1 MKAVKYVFAGLL
13 MMGLSAPVLAQ
24 TSYESA
30 LETVSKAL
38 KADPSGLASAKS
50 AVKDYQ
56 KAFKKD
62 PAAMVALGNT
72 YLAVKNYPK
81 AIECADLALK
91 KNKHYGDAFV
101 LKGDVEAL
109 KDDGGE
115 AAMWYQQ
122 AMSLDPKNPDG
133 YMRYANVYRKRSPAE
148 AERVLNELRK
158 NIPDYPIEAE
168 SAHIFYTSGQ
178 YDKAME
184 YFNKANPE
192 KLTEGRLGEYA
203 LAALSNENFDK
214 GLEVSKIAIRR
225 FPSNHG
231 FVRLALLNAISGKN
245 YGEAVEFAK
254 KLVNSGADVNA
265 GDYSYYGQALAGNG
279 QFAEAI
285 EQYNKAYSMD
295 AENVK
300 VLQYISE
307 AYTGMGDEDKAL
319 EYANQYMDKNPTPK
333 VSEYN
338 KLATIYIAKVK
349 EATDPAVKAENFAKA
364 MAVYDK
370 VAEKVPAAATW
381 AKFQKG
387 YQAYAAELDDEAL
400 QQYLPLINELENKSG
415 LDDDETNYLK
425 TAYRSV
431 GYIYWSSK
439 KDLTA
444 ATPFFEKLYKLDP
457 TDKLAKQ
464 ALGLDQEPAVT
475 TE

>member
-13 MMGLSAPVLAQ
+13 MMGLSAPVMAQ
-24 TSYESA
+24 SYESA

-38 KADPSGLASAKS
+38 KADPSGLASAKA
-50 AVKDYQ
+50 AVKDFT
-56 KAFKKD
+56 KSFKKD

-81 AIECADLALK
+81 AVECANLALK
-91 KNKHYGDAFV
+91 KNKNFGDAYV
-101 LKGDVEAL
+101 LLGDIEAL

-133 YMRYANVYRKRSPAE
+133 YMRYANVYRKRSPQE
-148 AERVLNELRK
+148 SERVLNELRK
-158 NIPDYPIEAE
+158 NIPDYPVEAE
-168 SAHIFYTSGQ
+168 SAHIFYTC
-178 YDKAME
+178 
-184 YFNKANPE
+184 
-192 KLTEGRLGEYA
+192 
-203 LAALSNENFDK
+203 
-214 GLEVSKIAIRR
+214 

-231 FVRLALLNAISGKN
+231 FIRLALLNANSGKN

-254 KLVNSGADVNA
+254 KLMASGADVNA
-265 GDYSYYGQALAGNG
+265 GDHSYYGQALAGNG

-300 VLQYISE
+300 VLQLISE

-319 EYANQYMDKNPTPK
+319 EYAQQYMDKNPTPK

-349 EATDPAVKAENFAKA
+349 KGEDPQGNFAKA

-370 VAEKVPAAATW
+370 VAEKVPAAGTW

-400 QQYLPLINELENKSG
+400 NQYLPLITELENKGS
-415 LDDDETNYLK
+415 LDEDETNYLK

-439 KDLTA
+439 KDLTS
-444 ATPFFEKLYKLDP
+444 ATPFFQKLYNLDP
-457 TDKLAKQ
+457 NDKLAKQ
-464 ALGLDQEPAVT
+464 ALGIEDPPAA

>member
-1 MKAVKYVFAGLL
+1 
-13 MMGLSAPVLAQ
+13 MMGLSAPVYAQ
-24 TSYESA
+24 GYETA
-30 LETVSKAL
+30 LESVSKAL
-38 KADPSGLASAKS
+38 KEDPTGLASAKN
-50 AVKDYQ
+50 AVKDFQ
-56 KAFKKD
+56 KNFKKD

-81 AIECADLALK
+81 AVECANLAIK
-91 KNKHYGDAFV
+91 KNKNFGDAYV
-101 LKGDVEAL
+101 LLGDVEAL

-133 YMRYANVYRKRSPAE
+133 YMRYASVYRKRSPQE
-148 AERVLNELRK
+148 SERVLAELRK
-158 NIPDYPIEAE
+158 NIPDYPVEAE
-168 SAHIFYTSGQ
+168 SAHIFYSSGQ

-184 YFNKANPE
+184 YFNKSNPE
-192 KLTEGRLGEYA
+192 QLKESLVGEYA
-203 LAALSNENFDK
+203 LAALSNGDFDK

-231 FVRLALLNAISGKN
+231 FIRLAMLNANSAKN
-245 YGEAVEFAK
+245 YGEAITYAQ
-254 KLVNSGADVNA
+254 KLINSGSDINA

-279 QFAEAI
+279 QFNEAI
-285 EQYNKAYSMD
+285 QQYEKAYSMD
-295 AENVK
+295 PENVK
-300 VLQYISE
+300 VLQLISE

-319 EYANQYMDKNPTPK
+319 EYAHQYMEKNPTPK

-338 KLATIYIAKVK
+338 KLATIYINKVK
-349 EATDPAVKAENFAKA
+349 KGVDPEANFAKA
-364 MAVYDK
+364 MAVYDD
-370 VAEKVPAAATW
+370 VAKKVPAASTW

-387 YQAYAAELDDEAL
+387 YQAYSAELDDEAL
-400 QQYLPLINELENKSG
+400 NQYLPLINELESKGN
-415 LDDDETNYLK
+415 LDEDESSYLK

-439 KDLTA
+439 KDLES

-464 ALGLDQEPAVT
+464 ALGIE
-475 TE
+475 E

>member
-1 MKAVKYVFAGLL
+1 
-13 MMGLSAPVLAQ
+13 MMGLSAPVMAQ
-24 TSYESA
+24 SYESA

-38 KADPSGLASAKS
+38 KADPSGLASAKA
-50 AVKDYQ
+50 AVKDFT
-56 KAFKKD
+56 KSFKKD

-81 AIECADLALK
+81 AVECANLALK
-91 KNKHYGDAFV
+91 KNKNFGDAYV
-101 LKGDVEAL
+101 LLGDIEAL

-122 AMSLDPKNPDG
+122 AMSLDPKN
-133 YMRYANVYRKRSPAE
+133 
-148 AERVLNELRK
+148 
-158 NIPDYPIEAE
+158 
-168 SAHIFYTSGQ
+168 HICYTSGQ
-178 YDKAME
+178 YDNAME
-184 YFNKANPE
+184 YFNKSNPE

-214 GLEVSKIAIRR
+214 GLEISKIAIRR

-231 FVRLALLNAISGKN
+231 FIRLALLNANSGKN

-254 KLVNSGADVNA
+254 KLMASGADVNA
-265 GDYSYYGQALAGNG
+265 GDHSYYGQALAGNG

-300 VLQYISE
+300 VLQLISE

-319 EYANQYMDKNPTPK
+319 EYAQQYMDKNPTPK

-349 EATDPAVKAENFAKA
+349 KGEDPQGNFAKA

-370 VAEKVPAAATW
+370 VAEKVPAAGTW

-400 QQYLPLINELENKSG
+400 NQYLPLITELENKGS
-415 LDDDETNYLK
+415 LDEDETNYLK

-439 KDLTA
+439 KDLTS
-444 ATPFFEKLYKLDP
+444 ATPFFQKLYNLDP
-457 TDKLAKQ
+457 NDKLAKQ
-464 ALGLDQEPAVT
+464 ALGIEDTPAA

>member
-13 MMGLSAPVLAQ
+13 MMGLSAPVMAQ
-24 TSYESA
+24 SYESA

-38 KADPSGLASAKS
+38 KADPSGLASAKA
-50 AVKDYQ
+50 AVKDFT
-56 KAFKKD
+56 KSFKKD

-81 AIECADLALK
+81 AVECANLALK
-91 KNKHYGDAFV
+91 KNKNFGDAYV
-101 LKGDVEAL
+101 LLGDIEAL

-133 YMRYANVYRKRSPAE
+133 YMRYANVYRKRSPQE
-148 AERVLNELRK
+148 SERVLNELRK
-158 NIPDYPIEAE
+158 NIPDYPVEAE

-184 YFNKANPE
+184 YFNKSNPE

-214 GLEVSKIAIRR
+214 GLEISKIAIRR

-231 FVRLALLNAISGKN
+231 FIRLALLNANSGKN

-254 KLVNSGADVNA
+254 KLVASGADVNA

-300 VLQYISE
+300 VLQLISE

-319 EYANQYMDKNPTPK
+319 EYAQQYMDKNPTPK

-349 EATDPAVKAENFAKA
+349 KGEDPQGNFAKA

-370 VAEKVPAAATW
+370 VAEKVPAAGTW

-400 QQYLPLINELENKSG
+400 NQYLPLITELENKGS
-415 LDDDETNYLK
+415 LDEDETNYLK

-439 KDLTA
+439 KDLTS
-444 ATPFFEKLYKLDP
+444 ATPFFQKLYNLDP
-457 TDKLAKQ
+457 NDKLAKQ
-464 ALGLDQEPAVT
+464 ALGIEDTPAT